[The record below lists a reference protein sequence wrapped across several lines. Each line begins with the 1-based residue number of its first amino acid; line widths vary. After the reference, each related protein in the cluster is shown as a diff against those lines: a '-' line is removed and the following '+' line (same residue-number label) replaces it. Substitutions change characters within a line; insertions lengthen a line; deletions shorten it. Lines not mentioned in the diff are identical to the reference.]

1 MTIELIRKIE
11 QRIHRYRILREPKTK
26 LWKAPRKTAQ
36 DSTIGYIFEGES
48 TRTLLGKIRLKQ
60 HKIFQNILPRHRILI
75 KINLNSSCPYPASTD
90 PQLLGAIVDLLR
102 DHGNDDIRVGD
113 CSGLGYLPTRQ
124 VAQKTNI
131 HKALKGKAVFEA
143 FDHEKWVKI
152 AVNGKY
158 LKHITV
164 PECLYEA
171 DRIINL
177 ANLKTH
183 SLADFSMGIK
193 LLVGFMHP
201 FERYALHKGR
211 LHEKIAEMG
220 RVIQPDLSIID
231 ARKVFI
237 TGGPDTG
244 DIAQGDRIFVGDN
257 LLQTDVEA
265 YRFLYDL
272 KRSHNCLQNLKNDPF
287 DMPQFKAYRAG
298 AQPKQTW
305 TLV

>member
-1 MTIELIRKIE
+1 MAIDLIRKIE

-131 HKALKGKAVFEA
+131 HKALKGKI
-143 FDHEKWVKI
+143 KKI
-152 AVNGKY
+152 V
-158 LKHITV
+158 
-164 PECLYEA
+164 
-171 DRIINL
+171 
-177 ANLKTH
+177 
-183 SLADFSMGIK
+183 S
-193 LLVGFMHP
+193 
-201 FERYALHKGR
+201 
-211 LHEKIAEMG
+211 
-220 RVIQPDLSIID
+220 
-231 ARKVFI
+231 
-237 TGGPDTG
+237 
-244 DIAQGDRIFVGDN
+244 
-257 LLQTDVEA
+257 
-265 YRFLYDL
+265 
-272 KRSHNCLQNLKNDPF
+272 
-287 DMPQFKAYRAG
+287 
-298 AQPKQTW
+298 
-305 TLV
+305 